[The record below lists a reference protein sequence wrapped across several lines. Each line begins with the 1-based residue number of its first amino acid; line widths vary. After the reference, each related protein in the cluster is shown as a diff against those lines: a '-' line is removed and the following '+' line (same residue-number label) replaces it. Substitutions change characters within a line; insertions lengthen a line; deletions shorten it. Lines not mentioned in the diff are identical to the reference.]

1 MKYIAIVLTLAV
13 LVLPAT
19 ADKGFCE
26 AASADFYSGSS
37 GSSSFS
43 GGSSEGFHSAI
54 SDKINSHI
62 NSLLVAS
69 GQTSDGSVTG
79 NLQSLISGGSLPSTT
94 LPSASV
100 SENLPSLIS
109 MPDTSSSLGRSA
121 AISSTQA
128 GFAAIGG
135 GSTFDSGVGGGSSG
149 GSSNVPSVSSPCP
162 GVVASNIPAS
172 AATYAAVHGG

>member
-37 GSSSFS
+37 SSSSFS

-62 NSLLVAS
+62 NSLLAS
-69 GQTSDGSVTG
+69 GQTSDGSVAG

-94 LPSASV
+94 LPSASM
-100 SENLPSLIS
+100 SQNMQAIMA
-109 MPDTSSSLGRSA
+109 MPDTSSSLGRGA

-128 GFAAIGG
+128 GFAGI
-135 GSTFDSGVGGGSSG
+135 VG
-149 GSSNVPSVSSPCP
+149 
-162 GVVASNIPAS
+162 
-172 AATYAAVHGG
+172 Y